1 MNKSVALGPTSPMHI
16 RLSKIIDLS
25 ADDQQAIADLPITIR
40 DCPADHDIVR
50 DGDRTQH
57 CCIVLEGFTCRYK
70 VISDGRRQ
78 ILAFNIPGDIPDL
91 QSLHLQVMDHSLAT
105 LVPSRLGFVAHT
117 HMRELCERRPGV
129 QAAMWRETLIDG
141 AAFRAWITGMGR
153 LSARA
158 RLAHLLCE
166 LLLRL
171 DAVGLADGFRYK
183 LPLTQAE
190 LGDALGLSVVHV
202 NRILQDLRAEGIIA
216 IDRRT
221 VNILNWEGLRAIGQF
236 DPAYL
241 HLKNGATAID

>member
-1 MNKSVALGPTSPMHI
+1 MHT

-25 ADDQQAIADLPITIR
+25 VDDRQALAELPVIVRDYAADQ
-40 DCPADHDIVR
+40 DIVR
-50 DGDRTQH
+50 DGDHPQH

-91 QSLHLQVMDHSLAT
+91 QSLHLRVMDHSLAT
-105 LVPSRLGFVAHT
+105 LVPSRLGFVAHQ
-117 HMRELCERRPGV
+117 HMRELCERRPGIA
-129 QAAMWRETLIDG
+129 AAMWRETLIDG

-202 NRILQDLRAEGIIA
+202 NRILQDLRAEDIIA
-216 IDRRT
+216 IDRRA
-221 VNILNWEGLRAIGQF
+221 VNILDWNGLRSIGQF
-236 DPAYL
+236 EPAYL
-241 HLKNGATAID
+241 HLKYGSTELD